1 MLFLKKLETQG
12 ASGPVD
18 PNTPGF
24 GYAFIEFANIEVL
37 GETAIASGGTTDITT
52 RPWACSPSLS
62 IFCTILTQLL
72 PSRNS

>member
-1 MLFLKKLETQG
+1 LFFVLFAREFVFFCCLYFLRKLETQG

-37 GETAIASGGTTDITT
+37 GENAVACEGTADVTT
-52 RPWACSPSLS
+52 PHGHA
-62 IFCTILTQLL
+62 LL
-72 PSRNS
+72 P

>member
-1 MLFLKKLETQG
+1 LYFLRKLETQG

-37 GETAIASGGTTDITT
+37 GENAVACEGTADVTT
-52 RPWACSPSLS
+52 PHGHA
-62 IFCTILTQLL
+62 LL
-72 PSRNS
+72 P